1 MTTYFKSDKVRVF
14 PSAYRGT
21 DTNNKMYNPESRLQT
36 EFNTT
41 LKKYLVDTNGFVIDY
56 KDNHIKF
63 ILEGYYFDIDISDI
77 TDRSYLAVKLIL
89 DTLHTAENI
98 HDYTEIALHADEVTN
113 FAGLLVYDSS
123 STAEERKSADFV
135 LLENNKV
142 PESSK
147 FKYNSDSIII
157 NNRKLTDLFEA
168 NGYIK
173 NATNA
178 DKAAK
183 ADNATNATNADSAT
197 TSKNVSSTINSKN
210 ISDIFETNGTTVK
223 KATNAETA
231 KKVTDNIGN
240 FAISTIFEDNSAKV
254 RYAKTADKLANAVGA
269 DDKPVYVDSDGV
281 VRVCTSIN
289 VPGSITDAGNVTSSI
304 NNLALT
310 EIFNY
315 DAQGITR
322 YVKNA
327 LAADVATTATNAV
340 EANKVKNKLTINLQ
354 GGAADTSHVFDGSEA
369 RTVSFFA
376 PTYIGNENQFLTVV
390 TVTGTD
396 KKALSWSDTIPN
408 ASYLQYT
415 SLADNRKKQ
424 ISWNPSMSADIST
437 TGGDAGLVIFGG
449 STVASNS
456 RYLYAKA
463 FKDIDVGSLLNR
475 TSSNI
480 TDKSLYYIQDIEF
493 EDNQTYIA
501 TLRSNNNG
509 NALLEPTH
517 TDNITVGNATNA
529 TNSTN
534 VTSTIN
540 GKNIS
545 DIFETDMLAVK
556 NATTAAKA
564 TTTSI
569 STGGYNTKH
578 KISSGD
584 YDSTDDVFIIEPT
597 DFLQTANTN
606 TGNFIYLKAQ
616 IAESTSEDSRNI
628 DVNFGLVDIS
638 NILSVPRSAAYAIS
652 VVSALPATS
661 NKLNLIK
668 ATIFKKAN
676 NSTIYIGIRSYNK
689 ATDDLERLNLLQSIR
704 FKSII

>member
-36 EFNTT
+36 EFNTV
-41 LKKYLVDTNGFVIDY
+41 LKKYLVDTDGFVIEY

-63 ILEGYYFDIDISDI
+63 ILKGYYFDIDISDI
-77 TDRSYLAVKLIL
+77 AIEDRSYLAVKLIL
-89 DTLHTAENI
+89 DNLHTATDI
-98 HDYTEIALHADEVTN
+98 YDYTEIALHTDEVTN
-113 FAGLLVYDSS
+113 FVGLVVYGSS
-123 STAEERKSADFV
+123 STVEERKNADFV
-135 LLENNKV
+135 LLENNNV

-147 FKYNSDSIII
+147 FKYNSDSIVI
-157 NNRKLTDLFEA
+157 NNRKLTDLFEV

-173 NATNA
+173 NATSA
-178 DKAAK
+178 DKAA
-183 ADNATNATNADSAT
+183 NATNADSAT

-210 ISDIFETNGTTVK
+210 ISDIFETNGTTAK
-223 KATNAETA
+223 KATNAENA

-269 DDKPVYVDSDGV
+269 ADKPVYVDSDGV

-304 NNLALT
+304 NSLALT

-327 LAADVATTATNAV
+327 LVADVATTATNAV
-340 EANKVKNKLTINLQ
+340 EANKVKNPLTLNLN
-354 GGAADTSHVFDGSEA
+354 GTDTVFDGSEA
-369 RTVSFFA
+369 QNLSFYAPTTLGTKNYLVCATDNGLTYVNPDNLTVGNATKAGTADKTSNKLTINANRVTNEFDGSTALSINVNDASDTADINIYA
-376 PTYIGNENQFLTVV
+376 PTYVGET
-390 TVTGTD
+390 
-396 KKALSWSDTIPN
+396 
-408 ASYLQYT
+408 Y
-415 SLADNRKKQ
+415 Q
-424 ISWNPSMSADIST
+424 IMTAGEEGQATWTNPDS
-437 TGGDAGLVIFGG
+437 
-449 STVASNS
+449 
-456 RYLYAKA
+456 
-463 FKDIDVGSLLNR
+463 
-475 TSSNI
+475 
-480 TDKSLYYIQDIEF
+480 
-493 EDNQTYIA
+493 
-501 TLRSNNNG
+501 
-509 NALLEPTH
+509 
-517 TDNITVGNATNA
+517 ITVGNATNATNA

-540 GKNIS
+540 GKKIS

-578 KISSGD
+578 KINSGD

-668 ATIFKKAN
+668 ATISKKAN
-676 NSTIYIGIRSYNK
+676 DSTIYIGIRYYNK